1 MGVPRFRHFPT
12 ISGRP
17 DARPGCRLAT
27 QIHSTARP
35 RFLIATRTGVGADL
49 YGVPEMM
56 IQKWPVRQLACLSV
70 AALLA
75 TMSGCGGSDSDMVTA
90 ESSKYQAADDSSS
103 GYGNDAVDSSGTST
117 ANGGPTEGGGAPP
130 AQPPAI
136 PSDQLDTHEVPDG
149 TPEELLA
156 FIEKMDKAMMI
167 VQQDGAM
174 MLQQGRS
181 QAEIGSLLQE
191 KMGNLAL
198 AKLKAADKIIN
209 GEATTPEDRRRGIEA
224 KLASMGLLTQL
235 SGGTDEWPGKVR
247 AFAQSLTLDKDP
259 KIAVQGRT
267 ILLGFRLGDLK
278 RGEQNYGIL
287 MNEIKALLADEHRD
301 RGVLD
306 ITQTTAM
313 EFQNAGRLDEAKEA
327 FRAIAAAFK
336 DHPDK
341 SLAAGSE
348 NIENWLAIQELEL
361 NKKFAAVVRNETG
374 ADAALVAAMNSIL
387 LETPTPGEVVLDEA
401 QQILGLLERT
411 GKYQLGLQVA
421 DLIEQGF
428 ANSENERLKQQSAQI
443 TAGAKQRMELV
454 GKPLEV
460 EGKTL
465 EGSDLDF
472 SKYKGKV
479 VLVDFWATW
488 CVPCLE
494 ELPNLRKNY
503 EDYKDKGFEVIG
515 VNLDQDPQA
524 LSGFLTSQQLPWAN
538 IRGSEMAKKCGV
550 DTIPFVVLLDQNGV
564 VLDLHVQGKALGE
577 KLTKLLGPPAVAP
590 EAGQPDLNA
599 PTTDKS
605 SSNYR
610 YRLGGSPIEF
620 AAITPDDVSDEGD
633 SLFFS
638 R

>member
-1 MGVPRFRHFPT
+1 
-12 ISGRP
+12 
-17 DARPGCRLAT
+17 
-27 QIHSTARP
+27 
-35 RFLIATRTGVGADL
+35 
-49 YGVPEMM
+49 
-56 IQKWPVRQLACLSV
+56 
-70 AALLA
+70 
-75 TMSGCGGSDSDMVTA
+75 MVTA
-90 ESSKYQAADDSSS
+90 ETSKYQAADDTGS
-103 GYGNDAVDSSGTST
+103 GSADTTGAVDSSATDT
-117 ANGGPTEGGGAPP
+117 TNGALAASGGAPP
-130 AQPPAI
+130 SQPPAI

-156 FIEKMDKAMMI
+156 FIEKMDKELMVI
-167 VQQDGAM
+167 QQDGAM
-174 MLQQGRS
+174 MSQQGRS
-181 QAEIGSLLQE
+181 PAEIGSMLQE
-191 KMGNLAL
+191 KMGNVAL

-209 GEATTPEDRRRGIEA
+209 GEKTTPDDRRRAIEA

-259 KIAVQGRT
+259 KIALQGRT

-341 SLAAGSE
+341 SLASGSE
-348 NIENWLAIQELEL
+348 NIANWLAIQELEL
-361 NKKFAAVVRNETG
+361 NRKFEAVVRNEAG
-374 ADAALVAAMNSIL
+374 SDEALVTAMKSIL
-387 LETPTPGEVVLDEA
+387 LETPNPGEVVLDEA
-401 QQILGLLERT
+401 HQILGLLEQT
-411 GKYQLGLQVA
+411 GKYQLGMQIA
-421 DLIEQGF
+421 QLIEQGF
-428 ANSENERLKQQSAQI
+428 QNSEDERLKRDSAQI
-443 TAGAKQRMELV
+443 SSGAKRRLELV
-454 GKPLEV
+454 GQPLEV

-465 EGSDLDF
+465 EGSDFDF

-479 VLVDFWATW
+479 VLLDFWATW
-488 CVPCLE
+488 CVPCMD
-494 ELPNLRKNY
+494 ELPNIRSNY
-503 EDYKDKGFEVIG
+503 EAYKAKGFEVIG
-515 VNLDQDPQA
+515 VNLDRDAQT

-538 IRGSEMAKKCGV
+538 IRGDKMAEKCGV

-564 VLDLHVQGKALGE
+564 VLDLHVRGKVLGE
-577 KLTKLLGPPAVAP
+577 KLNKLLGPPATVP
-590 EAGQPDLNA
+590 EDDQPDLNP

-605 SSNYR
+605 SSNDR
-610 YRLGGSPIEF
+610 RRMGGSPIEF
-620 AAITPDDVSDEGD
+620 AAISPETVGDESDT
-633 SLFFS
+633 LFFS